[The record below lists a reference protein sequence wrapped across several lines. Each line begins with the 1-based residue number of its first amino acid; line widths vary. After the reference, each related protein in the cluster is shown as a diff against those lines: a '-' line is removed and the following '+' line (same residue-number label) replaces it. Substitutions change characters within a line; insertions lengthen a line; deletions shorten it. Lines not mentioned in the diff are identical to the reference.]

1 MYFGEIGNYIG
12 LYNIEG
18 YEYGLNSLA
27 EKMFNNEVEVPAKAL
42 EDLTFDGVYVN
53 SEREVVLNVCESYDK
68 AKKRISKKLE
78 LEEMCLWGFTVT
90 DVDGAI

>member
-42 EDLTFDGVYVN
+42 EDLT
-53 SEREVVLNVCESYDK
+53 LP
-68 AKKRISKKLE
+68 KR
-78 LEEMCLWGFTVT
+78 GFLKS
-90 DVDGAI
+90 